1 MTTEKIFSDGKM
13 IGTKYFRWA
22 KGKEKRNNQIKA
34 VIIKKYELIKKY
46 KNILLIKILTWWLIF
61 EQLQLI
67 TFMNLEI
74 LFEMHKWPLQTHEWD
89 DLLCLEIRA

>member
-46 KNILLIKILTWWLIF
+46 KN
-61 EQLQLI
+61 
-67 TFMNLEI
+67 N
-74 LFEMHKWPLQTHEWD
+74 
-89 DLLCLEIRA
+89 